1 MDTGRAGCDGGKR
14 RRNGARRQYGAVGDA
29 YVRSAGHA
37 GGNDLARLVELAAP
51 QSHKRVLD
59 IATGGGHVAKAF
71 APHVAEVVAS
81 DLTPEMLAT
90 AEAFIRGLG
99 IENVTFALAD
109 AENLPFADGSSG
121 SRTTK
126 RCSWRCGLR
135 WTRSPS

>member
-1 MDTGRAGCDGGKR
+1 MAETARELV
-14 RRNGARRQYGAVGDA
+14 RRQYGAVGDA

-37 GGNDLARLVELAAP
+37 GGNDLARLVELTAP
-51 QSHKRVLD
+51 QNYERVLD

-71 APHVAEVVAS
+71 APHAAEVVAS